1 MDLEDVVANFE
12 MLDDW
17 SDRYGYIIELGDSLP
32 PMDPGLKTAETKVDG
47 CMSQVWMIASPNEGK
62 LDIVADSD
70 AHIVRGLIA
79 ILLAMYSG
87 KSAETI
93 LATDPDAT
101 FAKLGLDKHLSPGR
115 SNGLQSMVRR
125 IKAFAAAERATLP

>member
-1 MDLEDVVANFE
+1 MDLDEVVANFDL
-12 MLDDW
+12 LDDW
-17 SDRYGYIIELGDSLP
+17 NDRYGYLIELGDSLP
-32 PMDPGLKTAETKVDG
+32 PMDAALKTAETKVDG
-47 CMSQVWMIASPNEGK
+47 CMSQVWMVASRNDGK

-87 KSAETI
+87 KAPEAI
-93 LATDPDAT
+93 LATDANTT

-125 IKAFAAAERATLP
+125 IKTFAAAERATLP